1 MDSHLSWI
9 VSKYSPLWGCARVKH
24 CYNCRKLKGFYRL
37 QILTS
42 VQPTLI
48 HVMCMLLVTI
58 PLGLITAPVILGS
71 MEVDKSALVN

>member
-1 MDSHLSWI
+1 M
-9 VSKYSPLWGCARVKH
+9 
-24 CYNCRKLKGFYRL
+24 
-37 QILTS
+37 S

-71 MEVDKSALVN
+71 MEVDKSALVKSIVNTFLCFIV